1 MWKKTGIILYLK
13 QVIRMS
19 HKFNPASMHKLD
31 NSGRREML
39 PPEKVL
45 LLTGLKEGDIFL
57 DIGAGIGYFAIPA
70 AEITGESG
78 KVIAAD
84 ISPEMLDELNSFFV
98 CEEDDPG
105 RIFSV

>member
-1 MWKKTGIILYLK
+1 
-13 QVIRMS
+13 
-19 HKFNPASMHKLD
+19 
-31 NSGRREML
+31 ML